1 MYGHQKKPRK
11 QSDDKIIK
19 AIKGRIVRDIRS
31 LFEQEEDY
39 YKPVRVGNFYSTN
52 YIKYESNSDR
62 NKSLSIKEFFEEIKL
77 CLNF

>member
-1 MYGHQKKPRK
+1 MYGRQKKPRK
-11 QSDDKIIK
+11 QSEDKIIK
-19 AIKGRIVRDIRS
+19 AIKGRIVGDIRS

>member
-1 MYGHQKKPRK
+1 MYGRQKKPRK
-11 QSDDKIIK
+11 QSEDKIIK
-19 AIKGRIVRDIRS
+19 AIKGRIV

-52 YIKYESNSDR
+52 YIKYESNGDR

-77 CLNF
+77 CLNV

>member
-1 MYGHQKKPRK
+1 MYGRQKKLRK
-11 QSDDKIIK
+11 QSEDKIIK
-19 AIKGRIVRDIRS
+19 AIKGRIVGDIRS

>member
-1 MYGHQKKPRK
+1 MYGRQKKPRK
-11 QSDDKIIK
+11 QSEDKIIK
-19 AIKGRIVRDIRS
+19 AIKGRIVGDIRS

-62 NKSLSIKEFFEEIKL
+62 NKSLSIMEFFEEIKL